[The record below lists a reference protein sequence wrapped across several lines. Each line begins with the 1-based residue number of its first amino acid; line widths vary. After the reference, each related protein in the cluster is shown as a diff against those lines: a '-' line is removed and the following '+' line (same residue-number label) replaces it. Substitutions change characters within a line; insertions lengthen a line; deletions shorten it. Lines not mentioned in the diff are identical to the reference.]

1 MFVSL
6 RLAITLMLYLL
17 FACYTQ
23 TQLIMASTEHSDVIY
38 IAQSEDTESEEAE
51 GEEAENEDT
60 GILDT
65 FIEWVDGK
73 YGTRQGDA
81 IGGVR
86 G

>member
-1 MFVSL
+1 
-6 RLAITLMLYLL
+6 MLYLL

-38 IAQSEDTESEEAE
+38 IAQSEDTENEDTESEEAE
-51 GEEAENEDT
+51 DEEAENEDT
-60 GILDT
+60 GIVDT